1 MHYDIEETSISNF
14 FLSISTHHDIE
25 ETSISKCKTSILV
38 YTDIERF
45 LDIDQSSF
53 DIHIQC
59 RSFALR
65 YRMFC
70 SSISVFFCLGCCSPC
85 SVLDTYCRVN
95 YSLRIKRLACGLRL
109 WNRLTRTSR
118 SQESP
123 SSRLEMIWRSGP
135 LKPRRTLP
143 PSPRLS
149 ISPPRGES
157 VA

>member
-1 MHYDIEETSISNF
+1 MHYDIEESIDIDPFSIDIDSLRHRRNVDIDPFFTDIDPSRYRRNFDISVRCRSFFASISNVF
-14 FLSISTHHDIE
+14 
-25 ETSISKCKTSILV
+25 
-38 YTDIERF
+38 F
-45 LDIDQSSF
+45 LDI
-53 DIHIQC
+53 C
-59 RSFALR
+59 A
-65 YRMFC
+65 
-70 SSISVFFCLGCCSPC
+70 FCLGCCSPC
-85 SVLDTYCRVN
+85 SVLETYCRVN